1 MAQFNRVTIIGLGLI
16 GGSLGLA
23 LKKKRIAK
31 EVIGVSRH
39 APTIREAVR
48 RKAVDSGAVNPI
60 AGVRASEIVVLATPV
75 DLIVPT
81 AKRVAGV
88 LRPGTVL
95 TDVGSSKTEIVRALE
110 KGLPRHVA
118 FVGGHPLAGSDQ
130 RGLDAANEKLFNGST
145 CVLTR
150 TGRTSLKA
158 LEKVKRLWQP
168 LVKKIEVTTPQRHD
182 VLVASASHLPHL
194 LAFALAGATPDEAA
208 KLGLKSFKDVTRI
221 ARSEPELWDDI
232 FLSNREAVLGAID
245 RFERQ
250 WKSMRGLIQRS
261 NASGLK
267 QQLARARRRRES
279 ID

>member
-1 MAQFNRVTIIGLGLI
+1 MAQFNRVTIIGLGMI

-48 RKAVDSGAVNPI
+48 RKAIDSGAVDPI
-60 AGVRASEIVVLATPV
+60 AGVRSADIVVLATPV
-75 DLIVPT
+75 DAIVPM
-81 AKRVAGV
+81 AKRVAAV

-95 TDVGSSKTEIVRALE
+95 SDVGSSKAEIVRRLE
-110 KGLPRHVA
+110 KRLPRHIA

-130 RGLDAANEKLFNGST
+130 RGFAAANVKLFDGSI

-150 TGRTSLKA
+150 TTRTSKEA
-158 LEKVKRLWQP
+158 LSTMTRLWQS
-168 LVKKIEVTTPQRHD
+168 LVGKVEVMTPSRHD
-182 VLVASASHLPHL
+182 TLVAAASHLPHL
-194 LAFALAGATPDEAA
+194 LAYTLAGATPEEAA
-208 KLGLKSFKDVTRI
+208 RLRLRSFMDVTRI

-232 FLSNREAVLGAID
+232 FLSNRKAILEAMR

-250 WKSMRGLIQRS
+250 WKSLRGLIQRS

-267 QQLARARRRRES
+267 QQLERARQRRVEL
-279 ID
+279 D